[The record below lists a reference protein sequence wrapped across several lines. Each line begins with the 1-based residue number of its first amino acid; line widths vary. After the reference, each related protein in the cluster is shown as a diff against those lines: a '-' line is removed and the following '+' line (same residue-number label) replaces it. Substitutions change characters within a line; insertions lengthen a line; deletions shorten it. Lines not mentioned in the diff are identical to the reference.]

1 MSTRL
6 TCWRSTIRDWS
17 RTTSMSAPRH
27 KLRVLRSTCSPDPTI
42 RASAPGPEGV
52 VSKAAAV
59 DPVEDDLL
67 HRFETQTRQLR
78 RPAAPPVCGPERQSG
93 AQVNP
98 RSRCEA
104 HQPSPPSAAS
114 GRSCVPPSEDS
125 PPARPPGPIPI
136 IGREPQRKG
145 TSSTNSEPPAPTFLT
160 FPDKKISSQ
169 VYKRA

>member
-1 MSTRL
+1 VLEVHDTRL
-6 TCWRSTIRDWS
+6 VADDFDECAQAQVPSAAQDMFTRSDDPGQR
-17 RTTSMSAPRH
+17 PR
-27 KLRVLRSTCSPDPTI
+27 
-42 RASAPGPEGV
+42 AEGV
-52 VSKAAAV
+52 VSKAGAV

-67 HRFETQTRQLR
+67 HRFETQTRQQR
-78 RPAAPPVCGPERQSG
+78 RAAAPPVCGPERQSG

-104 HQPSPPSAAS
+104 HQPSPPSAAN

-160 FPDKKISSQ
+160 FPDKKSSSQ